1 MSRYTKEERKEDIP
15 SYYIFIYGNIT
26 CTTTLK
32 LKQSFFSQDQDS
44 SEILMMMI
52 SVRTNLYDDKQ
63 REYGCCKYLIYGDRF
78 SDQGTG
84 RHMEGRGGGSLLNK
98 RIMV

>member
-32 LKQSFFSQDQDS
+32 LKLSFFSQDQDS
-44 SEILMMMI
+44 SEILMMRFQSELTCTM
-52 SVRTNLYDDKQ
+52 TNK
-63 REYGCCKYLIYGDRF
+63 GNMGVVSI
-78 SDQGTG
+78 
-84 RHMEGRGGGSLLNK
+84 
-98 RIMV
+98 